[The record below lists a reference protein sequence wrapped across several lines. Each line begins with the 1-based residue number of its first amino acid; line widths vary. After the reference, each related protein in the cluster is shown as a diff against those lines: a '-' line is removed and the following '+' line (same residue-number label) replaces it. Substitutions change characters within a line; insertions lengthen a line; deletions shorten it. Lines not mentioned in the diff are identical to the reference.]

1 MNNAVF
7 TMLPC
12 YHEQISMIS
21 SSEMLGK
28 SESISKL
35 PIKLLESCSTISL
48 AKLNKFLTLYLLV
61 VNDSKRGT
69 TYLASLDVGVCKAN
83 KIGLKGEQPPPHF
96 LCTLQEPYIIP
107 GLVHIG
113 FRCPRVSS
121 DMLLELT
128 SFLYIL
134 SIGFSCLVTKFKK
147 LSSFMAVF

>member
-83 KIGLKGEQPPPHF
+83 KIDLKGGQPSSHF

-107 GLVHIG
+107 GLVPTG
-113 FRCPRVSS
+113 FRCPRVSL

-134 SIGFSCLVTKFKK
+134 STGFSCLVTIFKK
-147 LSSFMAVF
+147 LSSFTAVF